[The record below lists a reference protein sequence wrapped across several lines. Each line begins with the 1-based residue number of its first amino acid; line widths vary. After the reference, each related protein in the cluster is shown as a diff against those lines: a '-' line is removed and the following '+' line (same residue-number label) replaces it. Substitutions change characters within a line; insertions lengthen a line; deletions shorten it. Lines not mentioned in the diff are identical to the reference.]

1 MSDFTGY
8 KEKVMSNPASN
19 RSLITHSVGIIADDL
34 TGANDSG
41 SQFSAKGLS
50 AAVLFDSG
58 LTEAKDLSRV
68 DVVAIDTDSRALS
81 AGRAYEKSRRAAEWL
96 YAAGT
101 RHIYKKIDSSLRGNW
116 GAEVDAVMDVF
127 RPDFAVIAPA
137 FPRMGRTTRNGIH
150 QIDGIP
156 VDRTEMSRDPKT
168 PVTES
173 DLLRILSAQSRRRAH
188 LVSEQELDRLK
199 EKGSEWKRR
208 GVELLVFDAERDEH
222 LGKIARSVAQSGFRV
237 LWVGS
242 AGLAG
247 WLPEALSLTG
257 KSSISATGQRA
268 PQRRADR
275 VLVVAGSQSSVT
287 KRQIL
292 RLVETNEVQPLVLD
306 VPAILDPAEW
316 KARRGTF
323 VEEANKAF
331 ASGKDVAITLN
342 SEKRRLNQEGW
353 AHRDAALRIVDRLGE
368 LTSRLV
374 AFHPRLGLVLTGGD
388 TARAVCRHLGIGGI
402 RLMEEMAPGIPLGQL
417 VGPHPLYAVTKAG
430 AFGEEDALVKAV
442 NKLKGSEMG

>member
-1 MSDFTGY
+1 
-8 KEKVMSNPASN
+8 MSNPASN

-275 VLVVAGSQSSVT
+275 VLVVAGSLSSVT
-287 KRQIL
+287 KRQIV
-292 RLVETNEVQPLVLD
+292 RLVETSEVQPLVLD

-316 KARRGTF
+316 KARRDTF